1 MKKLSLLLALV
12 LSGFLSY
19 AQEQHPPHWS
29 YEGDTGPSHWGNLS
43 PDYSLCKAGHEQSPI
58 DIVNPVAEKLAPIDF
73 HYLPSP
79 LKLIDNGHTL
89 QVNYAPGSYITVS
102 GKKYELV
109 QFHYHHPSEEA
120 IHGKHA
126 DLVIHL
132 VHKDAEGHLAVV
144 AVLFHE
150 GASNTAIKTVVD
162 HLPSVKEQEIAT
174 DATVNAS
181 GLLPE
186 TRNYYTFP
194 GSLTTP
200 PCSEGV
206 TWFVLET
213 QSTLSN
219 AELGTLTKLYSHN
232 ARPVQAL
239 NARTVK
245 AGNL

>member
-1 MKKLSLLLALV
+1 MKKLSLLLAFV
-12 LSGFLSY
+12 LFAFLAC
-19 AQEQHPPHWS
+19 AQEPPPPHWS
-29 YEGDTGPSHWGNLS
+29 YEGDTGPSRWGDLS
-43 PDYSLCKAGHEQSPI
+43 PGYSLCKTGHEQSPI
-58 DIVNPVAEKLAPIDF
+58 DIVNTVAEKLPPIDF

-79 LKLIDNGHTL
+79 LKLIDNGHTV

-120 IHGKHA
+120 IQGKHS

-132 VHKDAEGHLAVV
+132 VHKDADGHLAVV
-144 AVLFHE
+144 AVLFQE
-150 GASNTAIKTVVD
+150 GASNVAIKTVVD
-162 HLPSVKEQEIAT
+162 HLPSVKEQEITT
-174 DATVNAS
+174 DATIDAA
-181 GLLPE
+181 GLLPQ
-186 TRNYYTFP
+186 TRNYYTFR

-219 AELGTLTKLYSHN
+219 EELGTLAKLYPHN

-245 AGNL
+245 AGKL

>member
-1 MKKLSLLLALV
+1 MKKLSLLLAFV
-12 LSGFLSY
+12 LSAFLSY
-19 AQEQHPPHWS
+19 AQEPHPPHWS
-29 YEGDTGPSHWGNLS
+29 YEGDTGPSHWGDLS
-43 PDYSLCKAGHEQSPI
+43 PDYSLCKTGHEQSPI
-58 DIVNPVAEKLAPIDF
+58 DIVNTVEEKLPPIDF

-79 LKLIDNGHTL
+79 LKLIDNGHTV
-89 QVNYAPGSYITVS
+89 QANYAPGSYITVS

-120 IHGKHA
+120 IHGKHSH
-126 DLVIHL
+126 LVIHL

-144 AVLFHE
+144 AVLFRE
-150 GASNTAIKTVVD
+150 GASNEAIKTVVD
-162 HLPSVKEQEIAT
+162 HLPSVKEQEITT
-174 DATVNAS
+174 DATIDAA
-181 GLLPE
+181 GLLPQ

-213 QSTLSN
+213 QFTLSK
-219 AELGTLTKLYSHN
+219 AELETLAKLYPHN